1 MLTEIAISLG
11 TKVFHSRSFQFFG
24 TNRIPPQH
32 VSHPG
37 LCDLADL
44 AVEQLNLKVPTFSSW
59 TPNIPSSYGA
69 VVQQL
74 AVSTASPRRITRK
87 RVTSYRH
94 HWRWTELALQV
105 FIISSLF
112 FFAIVAW

>member
-11 TKVFHSRSFQFFG
+11 TKVFHSCLFVDSRSCQFFG

-44 AVEQLNLKVPTFSSW
+44 AVEQLNLKVPPFSSW

-69 VVQQL
+69 VVQRL
-74 AVSTASPRRITRK
+74 AVSTASPRR
-87 RVTSYRH
+87 
-94 HWRWTELALQV
+94 LQEN
-105 FIISSLF
+105 
-112 FFAIVAW
+112 A